1 MQIIAPPGGFMNHMR
16 WLMWLT
22 IDQPFYHHSVI
33 YPEEDV
39 YLLAHRDGWPD
50 TLKEFNN
57 LSYEDLPSDAIINPK
72 NKVEFISKEVYPM
85 ERNKQNWLEYEWKFR
100 NRIEIFCKLMH
111 SIDEIN
117 KNEKAIIMRVS
128 AITANNHYMDMN
140 TDSQAHTSKLM
151 EKFYNNIM
159 PTWLEISSEKLLNEV
174 LDEELYNTATE
185 YFGIDNN
192 YKDAKIVHKLWY
204 ARIK

>member
-57 LSYEDLPSDAIINPK
+57 LPYEDLPSDAIINPK
-72 NKVEFISKEVYPM
+72 NKVEFISKEVYPS

-100 NRIEIFCKLMH
+100 NKIEIFCKVMH

-117 KNEKAIIMRVS
+117 KNEKTIVMRVS

-140 TDSQAHTSKLM
+140 TDHQAYTSKSM

-185 YFGIDNN
+185 YFNIDNN

>member
-1 MQIIAPPGGFMNHMR
+1 MHIIGPAGSFINHMR

-22 IDQPFYHHSVI
+22 IDKPTYHHSVI

-39 YLLAHRDGWPD
+39 YLNAHRDGWPD

-72 NKVEFISKEVYPM
+72 NKVEFISKEVYPL

-100 NRIEIFCKLMH
+100 NKIEIFCKVTH
-111 SIDEIN
+111 SIDIIN

-140 TDSQAHTSKLM
+140 SNSQVKTSKSM

-159 PTWLEISSEKLLNEV
+159 PTWLEISAEKLLNEV
-174 LDEELYNTATE
+174 LDEELYNTATQ
-185 YFGIDNN
+185 YFNIDNN
-192 YKDAKIVHKLWY
+192 YKDTKIVHKLWY

>member
-1 MQIIAPPGGFMNHMR
+1 MQIIGPGGSFINHMR

-22 IDQPFYHHSVI
+22 IDKPIYHHSVI

-39 YLLAHRDGWPD
+39 YLNAHRDGWPD
-50 TLKEFNN
+50 TLEEFNN
-57 LSYEDLPSDAIINPK
+57 LSYEDLPADIIINPK

-117 KNEKAIIMRVS
+117 KNEKAIIMRTS
-128 AITANNHYMDMN
+128 ATISNNHYMDMN

-174 LDEELYNTATE
+174 LDEELYNTATQ

-192 YKDAKIVHKLWY
+192 YEDAKIVHKLWY

>member
-1 MQIIAPPGGFMNHMR
+1 MQIIGPGGSFMNHMR

-39 YLLAHRDGWPD
+39 YLLAHCVGWPD

-57 LSYEDLPSDAIINPK
+57 LSYEDLPADIIINPK
-72 NKVEFISKEVYPM
+72 NKVEFISKEVYPI

-100 NRIEIFCKLMH
+100 NRIEIFCKAMH
-111 SIDEIN
+111 STDESN
-117 KNEKAIIMRVS
+117 KNEKAIVMRVN
-128 AITANNHYMDMN
+128 ITTANNHLMAINPDV
-140 TDSQAHTSKLM
+140 QLHTS
-151 EKFYNNIM
+151 EGIENSYSNIM
-159 PTWLEISSEKLLNEV
+159 PTWLEINAEKLLNEV
-174 LDEELYNTATE
+174 LDEELYNTATR

-192 YKDAKIVHKLWY
+192 FKDAKIIHKLWY
-204 ARIK
+204 DKIK